1 MHAVMC
7 VYVCGS
13 GGGQMVEHAHA
24 RARTHIHTH
33 MLPVDGGDRGE
44 DAQAAGDLDG
54 AWRVLLHRSLVCTVC
69 VCVREG
75 GKGGRGKRGRRMARA
90 CCASYVRKCA
100 RAHV

>member
-54 AWRVLLHRSLVCTVC
+54 AWRVLLHQGLVCTVC
-69 VCVREG
+69 VC
-75 GKGGRGKRGRRMARA
+75 ARA
-90 CCASYVRKCA
+90 PALVLVCV
-100 RAHV
+100 RAHSCVRCCVRAECLRMRAG